1 MKKPIILIIINTLL
15 IFSRLFSMQSA
26 DVIRDYLNLSL
37 SDIINI
43 LIKNQTSDI
52 NLLNFLDL
60 ILIKSIQESNI
71 KILKYMIK
79 DLKLD
84 IDKLYYDFTPL
95 MIASLE
101 GSDEIVEKLLEWGA
115 NPNVQNSLGDTALIY
130 AVQNRD
136 SLITALLLKNK
147 KVDKNLQ
154 NKEDKIA
161 LAYATSFPEI
171 KYLFNYYKCNK

>member
-43 LIKNQTSDI
+43 LIKNQIPDM

-84 IDKLYYDFTPL
+84 IDKLYYDFTP
-95 MIASLE
+95 
-101 GSDEIVEKLLEWGA
+101 
-115 NPNVQNSLGDTALIY
+115 
-130 AVQNRD
+130 
-136 SLITALLLKNK
+136 
-147 KVDKNLQ
+147 
-154 NKEDKIA
+154 
-161 LAYATSFPEI
+161 
-171 KYLFNYYKCNK
+171 

>member
-26 DVIRDYLNLSL
+26 DVISDYLNLSL

-43 LIKNQTSDI
+43 LRKNQTTDI

-71 KILKYMIK
+71 KVLKYMIK

-95 MIASLE
+95 MIASLN
-101 GSDEIVEKLLEWGA
+101 GNSKAVKLILSLGA
-115 NPNVQNSLGDTALIY
+115 NSNVQNRWGDTALIY
-130 AVQNRD
+130 AVKNRD
-136 SLITALLLKNK
+136 SLITALLLKNRG
-147 KVDKNLQ
+147 DNNLK
-154 NKEDKIA
+154 NKEDKTA
-161 LAYATSFPEI
+161 LDYAIPFPEI
-171 KYLFNYYKCNK
+171 KYLFNYYKCKK

>member
-15 IFSRLFSMQSA
+15 IFSRLFSMQST
-26 DVIRDYLNLSL
+26 DVISDYLNLSL

-43 LIKNQTSDI
+43 LIKNQTPDI

-71 KILKYMIK
+71 KVLKYMIK

-101 GSDEIVEKLLEWGA
+101 GNDEIVEKLLECGA
-115 NPNVQNSLGDTALIY
+115 NPNVQNSLGNTALIY

-147 KVDKNLQ
+147 KVDKNIQ

-171 KYLFNYYKCNK
+171 KYLFNYYKCNE